1 MELNSG
7 ATKQNNRHSQV
18 ACRICGKTM
27 RDDTMKR
34 HMKTHA
40 DLNAMDEDKKRA
52 ELERRKEAHEYRE
65 KQREET
71 RTIAREIGAPPSCYE
86 QSTLVNFHGDDLR
99 SRLRK
104 DKRKHA
110 EKVELGREIE
120 AIIRCRRVGR
130 IAYLRRQECSRS
142 IL

>member
-1 MELNSG
+1 MYNPTLVNLVRLSTCHLATMELNSG

-65 KQREET
+65 KQR
-71 RTIAREIGAPPSCYE
+71 
-86 QSTLVNFHGDDLR
+86 
-99 SRLRK
+99 
-104 DKRKHA
+104 
-110 EKVELGREIE
+110 
-120 AIIRCRRVGR
+120 
-130 IAYLRRQECSRS
+130 
-142 IL
+142 